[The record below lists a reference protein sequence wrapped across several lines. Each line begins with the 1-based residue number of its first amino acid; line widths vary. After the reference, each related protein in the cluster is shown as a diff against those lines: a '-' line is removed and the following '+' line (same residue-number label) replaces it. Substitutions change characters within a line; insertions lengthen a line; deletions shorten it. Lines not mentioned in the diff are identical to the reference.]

1 MGNRSPSTPT
11 VRSVGSRPECLLQ
24 VRRHSHWHN
33 VMKLGTITI
42 SGVSLPIMDCKSW
55 RVAGTSPFCVKN
67 LDASKCA
74 ICQQRETRNGNYLDP
89 PIMFGEQA
97 TVEQPM
103 FGRRPGMGDVVAAAT
118 NAAGIKTCGG
128 CARRKAAMNKATPGW
143 VGGILL
149 RSSQLVD
156 TLKARVWKR

>member
-1 MGNRSPSTPT
+1 
-11 VRSVGSRPECLLQ
+11 
-24 VRRHSHWHN
+24 
-33 VMKLGTITI
+33 MKLGTITI

-67 LDASKCA
+67 LDATKCA
-74 ICQQRETRNGNYLDP
+74 TCQQRETRNGNYLDP
-89 PIMFGEQA
+89 PIMFGEPA
-97 TVEQPM
+97 AFEQPIVP
-103 FGRRPGMGDVVAAAT
+103 RRPGMGDVVAAAT
-118 NAAGIKTCGG
+118 NAVGIKTCGG

-156 TLKARVWKR
+156 RLKARVWKR